1 MEQVKL
7 KMLQLKRQ
15 LTSLT
20 IEANAYE
27 DVLSR
32 TSSEAER
39 ISKLLEDYQ
48 YQSRFNSSGSEDGST
63 DGDSSSDFGDLTTA
77 GGAPKYS
84 ASSNRVKRASRMKA
98 RRNSVHEIK
107 IV

>member
-1 MEQVKL
+1 MGEQVKL

-27 DVLSR
+27 DVLFR
-32 TSSEAER
+32 TSNEAER
-39 ISKLLEDYQ
+39 ISKVIDEYQ
-48 YQSRFNSSGSEDGST
+48 KNSSTGEEGST
-63 DGDSSSDFGDLTTA
+63 GDDSSEYDYSS
-77 GGAPKYS
+77 KYPA
-84 ASSNRVKRASRMKA
+84 ASSRMKRASRMKG

-107 IV
+107 IC